1 MKTLNTLSNV
11 ILAAAI
17 FCSAQIVA
25 QDLSVPL
32 ATISE
37 TPEYIKAKAHNETM
51 FQSLRENVPA
61 ATRSLISEQTFL
73 DKIEIP
79 ESLNSSLVEEEW
91 VKLDLTDDGSA
102 LLKIPFD
109 FTFFNSIQ
117 NTVWVNANGNLSFD
131 SSIGNFAPEYF
142 PLNVP
147 MLAPFWADLQKSS
160 VYSNSGIYYLMEEN
174 SIRILYQNMAL
185 YEKDPANTLTF
196 EVILKEKSS
205 KGSGNVAFVY
215 HHISP
220 KLMESL
226 IRNEQKGK
234 PLFISGINTGDLDNH
249 ILIQLF
255 DNLIYSFS
263 LSQSNVY
270 GMMNADYYNF
280 EIETKSELV
289 QNIFPH

>member
-1 MKTLNTLSNV
+1 MKTLHTVSN
-11 ILAAAI
+11 IFIALAI
-17 FCSAQIVA
+17 FFSSQITA
-25 QDLSVPL
+25 QDLSATL

-37 TPEYIKAKAHNETM
+37 TPEYFKAKAQGENL

-61 ATRSLISEQTFL
+61 ATSSLISEQTFL
-73 DKIEIP
+73 QKTDIP
-79 ESLNSSLVEEEW
+79 DYLTSPLALGEW
-91 VKLDLTDDGSA
+91 VKLDLTDDGSS
-102 LLKIPFD
+102 LLKLPFA

-131 SSIGNFAPEYF
+131 SAVGNFAPEYF

-147 MLAPFWADLQKSS
+147 MLAPFWTDLQKSS
-160 VYSNSGIYYLMEEN
+160 MYSNSGIYYLLEEN
-174 SIRILYQNMAL
+174 SLRILYQNMAL

-205 KGSGNVAFVY
+205 KRSGNVAFVY

-226 IRNEQKGK
+226 MRNQQKGK

-263 LSQSNVY
+263 LTDSNVY
-270 GMMNADYYNF
+270 GMMNAEFISSLMEASN
-280 EIETKSELV
+280 
-289 QNIFPH
+289 